1 MCSCRWKSCW
11 FDSSGTLSQRLA
23 ATDLNH
29 NDAHTNPQEVVCL
42 RVRACFSWSRFHHVF
57 LLFWLHSSEQLHFKS
72 TSFLGGSCLTPR
84 VFFGHCGSQLSQNA
98 FHTPPAAEWRCFVFP
113 SRDCRS
119 ISEDSSSCRAEFRAS
134 TFTLRINQI
143 DPVNRIRADW
153 YSVNRHNLR
162 AWARVSVLQVQCDR
176 Y

>member
-1 MCSCRWKSCW
+1 MKELLVW
-11 FDSSGTLSQRLA
+11 FLRDSQPAAGCYWFEPQWRTHQSSGGCVSA
-23 ATDLNH
+23 CAC
-29 NDAHTNPQEVVCL
+29 VC
-42 RVRACFSWSRFHHVF
+42 VSPDPGSINVF

-84 VFFGHCGSQLSQNA
+84 VFFGHRGSQLSQNA

-143 DPVNRIRADW
+143 EPVNRIRADW